1 MLWQYVFGLVVGVR
15 RVRSIFSSFRY
26 PRLGVLKCIR
36 FKTRDVFIVKE
47 VTVTRRPLRY
57 GAPSVEKVLGALPVI
72 AEFCRRL
79 DIAGIVDRAC
89 PVRDIAYVTH
99 GQVIE
104 VLVANRLTSPTPLVH
119 VEDWAR
125 AWAVEEVFGLAPEV
139 LNDDRIG
146 RALDAVA
153 PKLGGIVGS
162 IGARAIAEFGI
173 DVARIHWDM
182 TSISLYGAY
191 TSPDS
196 DYIKPRFGHPK
207 DRRPDLL
214 QIQAGLAV
222 TADGGIPIWHR
233 AYDGGAG
240 EIAQVVPAM
249 QALSK
254 LAGERRFLMVGDS
267 KLVSYANL
275 RAIIEAEVCFIAPA
289 SKTYVSA
296 EVLACCDF
304 DAAVR
309 VDYVAERDADKSP
322 EHRGSYRVSEDTMI
336 MYAKKKSEPDL
347 CLRRVFVWSSAR
359 AGAAAKARANKLER
373 ARGDLERLGRG
384 LGGRYYQNEKQI
396 IERIAVITR
405 VRRVK
410 DTLRTTVATNPT
422 TTKPTLEWHFDEA
435 ALTAETATDGW
446 YALLTNLSPEIT
458 TADVFRHY
466 KGQEASERRYHN
478 FKGPIAIAPMF
489 LKNNRRIEALISVIC
504 LALLIFSLT
513 ERAVRLALNP
523 EIKLAGLWAG
533 QPAKPTGQLIFT
545 ALAHLRLTPATN
557 TNPPEIPRPPPLQTR
572 LLELL
577 GVDPRRP
584 R

>member
-1 MLWQYVFGLVVGVR
+1 MSRHQV
-15 RVRSIFSSFRY
+15 
-26 PRLGVLKCIR
+26 
-36 FKTRDVFIVKE
+36 
-47 VTVTRRPLRY
+47 RY
-57 GAPSVEKVLGALPVI
+57 GPPSVEKVLGALPVI

-104 VLVANRLTSPTPLVH
+104 ALVANRLTSPTPLVH

-125 AWAVEEVFGLAPEV
+125 AWAVEEVFDLTPEV

-153 PKLGGIVGS
+153 PRLAGIVGS
-162 IGARAIAEFGI
+162 IGATAIAEFGVE
-173 DVARIHWDM
+173 VARIHWDM

-191 TSPDS
+191 RSPDS
-196 DYIKPRFGHPK
+196 DYIEPRFGHPK

-240 EIAQVVPAM
+240 EVAQVVPAM
-249 QALSK
+249 EALSK

-275 RAIIEAEVCFIAPA
+275 RAIIEAEVSFIAPA
-289 SKTYVSA
+289 SKTYVGA
-296 EVLACCDF
+296 DVLAACDF
-304 DAAVR
+304 DAAVP
-309 VDYVAERDADKSP
+309 VDYVAERDADKEP
-322 EHRGSYRVSEDTMI
+322 EDRGSYRVSEQDTI
-336 MYAKKKSEPDL
+336 VICGKKKSEPDL

-359 AGAAAKARANKLER
+359 AGAAAKARAKKLER

-384 LGGRYYQNEKQI
+384 LGGRYYQSEKDV

-405 VRRVK
+405 DRRVK
-410 DTLRTTVATNPT
+410 GSLRTTVGTDPV
-422 TTKPTLEWHFDEA
+422 TTKPTLEWHFDQA
-435 ALTAETATDGW
+435 ALAAEAATDGW
-446 YALLTNLSPEIT
+446 YALLTNLSPEIS
-458 TADVFRHY
+458 AAEVFRDY
-466 KGQEASERRYHN
+466 KGQEAPERRYHN
-478 FKGPIAIAPMF
+478 FKGPIAVAPMF

-504 LALLIFSLT
+504 LALLIFSLV
-513 ERAVRLALNP
+513 ERAVRLALHP
-523 EIKLAGLWAG
+523 VVKLAGLWAG
-533 QPAKPTGQLIFT
+533 QAAKPTGRLIFT
-545 ALAHLRLTPATN
+545 ALARLRLTPAN
-557 TNPPEIPRPPPLQTR
+557 ETNPAEIPRPPPLQAR

-577 GVDPRRP
+577 DVDPRRP